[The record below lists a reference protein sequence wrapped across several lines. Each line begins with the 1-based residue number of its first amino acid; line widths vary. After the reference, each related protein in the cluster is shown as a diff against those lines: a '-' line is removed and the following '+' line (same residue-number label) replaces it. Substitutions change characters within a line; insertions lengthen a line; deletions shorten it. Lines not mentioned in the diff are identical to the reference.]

1 MATTPQR
8 ATPAEPLRVTRLKT
22 LLGDYP
28 TTQALRRGELT
39 SSRVAFEFADVP
51 QVASA
56 FKRTVR
62 NLEFDVSELAI
73 VTYLMAR
80 AHGKP
85 YVLLPAVVLGRFQHP
100 FLVYNSARGELRPQ
114 DLNGRRVGIRSYSV
128 TTSMWLRG
136 ILANDYGVNIDSVRW
151 VTFEEPHVA
160 EFKDPPSVERAPEG
174 RDLLK
179 MLLEGEV
186 DAAVMRDTHLP
197 DPRLKRLIS
206 DPEKAARD
214 WHARNRA
221 IQINHM
227 VVVRDALSK
236 SDPDAVREIYRL
248 LREAKRRAP
257 APAAGE
263 LDMTPFGLEANRR
276 NLEVAIDYVYQQR
289 LILKRFNVNELF
301 DDVSRSLDR

>member
-1 MATTPQR
+1 M
-8 ATPAEPLRVTRLKT
+8 RLKT

-28 TTQALRRGELT
+28 NTRAWRRGELT
-39 SSRVAFEFADVP
+39 SPHVAFDFADVP
-51 QVASA
+51 QVASG

-62 NLEFDVSELAI
+62 DLEFDVSELAI
-73 VTYLMAR
+73 TTFLMAK

-100 FLVYNSARGELRPQ
+100 FLVYNSARGMLRPQ

-136 ILANDYGVNIDSVRW
+136 ILADDYGVDIDTVHW

-160 EFKDPPSVERAPEG
+160 EFRDPPSVERAPAGSE
-174 RDLLK
+174 LLK

-186 DAAVMRDTHLP
+186 DAAVMRDTQLP
-197 DPRLKRLIS
+197 DPRVKRLIP
-206 DPEKAARD
+206 DPEQAARD

-236 SDPDAVREIYRL
+236 SDPDAVREVYRL
-248 LREAKRRAP
+248 LREAKRLGP
-257 APAAGE
+257 APGVP
-263 LDMTPFGLEANRR
+263 DTTPFGLEANRH
-276 NLEVAIDYVYQQR
+276 NLEIAIDYVYRQR
-289 LILKRFNVNELF
+289 LIPRRFTVDELF
-301 DDVSRSLDR
+301 DDVTRSLDR

>member
-8 ATPAEPLRVTRLKT
+8 AAPAALLRVTRLKT

-28 TTQALRRGELT
+28 ATRALRRGELT
-39 SSRVAFEFADVP
+39 SSRVAFDFADVP

-62 NLEFDVSELAI
+62 DHEFDVSELAI
-73 VTYLMAR
+73 VTYLMAK

-85 YVLLPAVVLGRFQHP
+85 YVLLPVVVLGRFQHP
-100 FLVYNSARGELRPQ
+100 FLVYNTARGELRPQ
-114 DLNGRRVGIRSYSV
+114 DLNRRRVGIRSYSV

-136 ILANDYGVNIDSVRW
+136 ILASDYGVDIDTIRW
-151 VTFEEPHVA
+151 VTFEEPHIA
-160 EFKDPPSVERAPEG
+160 EFKDPPSVERAPAGKE
-174 RDLLK
+174 LLN
-179 MLLEGEV
+179 MLLDGEV
-186 DAAVMRDTHLP
+186 DAAVLRDTELP

-206 DPEKAARD
+206 DPDQAARE
-214 WHARNRA
+214 WHAKNRA

-227 VVVRDALSK
+227 VVVRDSLSK
-236 SDPDAVREIYRL
+236 SDPDTVREIYRL

-257 APAAGE
+257 APGG

-276 NLEVAIDYVYQQR
+276 NLEVAIDYVYRQR
-289 LILKRFNVNELF
+289 LIPRHFKVDELF
-301 DDVSRSLDR
+301 DDVTRSLER

>member
-1 MATTPQR
+1 MPSA
-8 ATPAEPLRVTRLKT
+8 RLKT

-28 TTQALRRGELT
+28 NTRALRRGELT
-39 SSRVAFEFADVP
+39 SPRIAFDFADVP

-73 VTYLMAR
+73 VTYLMAK
-80 AHGKP
+80 AHSKP

-100 FLVYNSARGELRPQ
+100 FIVYNSARGELRPG
-114 DLNGRRVGIRSYSV
+114 DLNGKRVGIRSYSV

-151 VTFEEPHVA
+151 VTFEEAHVA
-160 EFKDPPSVERAPEG
+160 EFKDPPSVERAPAD
-174 RDLLK
+174 RDLQK

-186 DAAVMRDTHLP
+186 DAAVLRDSKLE
-197 DPRLKRLIS
+197 DPRLKRLIP
-206 DPEKAARD
+206 DPEQAARD
-214 WHARNRA
+214 WHQRNRA

-227 VVVRDALSK
+227 VVVRDSLSK
-236 SDPDAVREIYRL
+236 SDPEAVREVYRL

-276 NLEVAIDYVYQQR
+276 NLEVAIDYVYRQR
-289 LILKRFNVNELF
+289 LIPKRFTVDELF
-301 DDVSRSLDR
+301 DDITRKFEG

>member
-28 TTQALRRGELT
+28 ATRALRRGELT
-39 SSRVAFEFADVP
+39 SPRVAFDFADVP

-73 VTYLMAR
+73 VTYLMAK

-100 FLVYNSARGELRPQ
+100 FMVYNSARGELRPG
-114 DLNGRRVGIRSYSV
+114 DLNGKRVAIRSYSV

-136 ILANDYGVNIDSVRW
+136 ILASDYGVDIDSIRW
-151 VTFEEPHVA
+151 VTFEEAHIA
-160 EFKDPPSVERAPEG
+160 EFKDPPTVERAPAGKE
-174 RDLLK
+174 LLK
-179 MLLEGEV
+179 MLLDGEV
-186 DAAVMRDTHLP
+186 DAAVLRDPELP
-197 DPRLKRLIS
+197 DPRLKRLIP
-206 DPEKAARD
+206 DPDQAARD

-227 VVVRDALSK
+227 VVVRDSLSK

-289 LILKRFNVNELF
+289 LIPKRFKVDELF
-301 DDVSRSLDR
+301 DDVTRGLDR

>member
-1 MATTPQR
+1 MAATPQR
-8 ATPAEPLRVTRLKT
+8 ATPAEAPRPTRLKT

-28 TTQALRRGELT
+28 STRALRRGEIT
-39 SSRVAFEFADVP
+39 SPRVAFEFADVP

-100 FLVYNSARGELRPQ
+100 FLVYNSARGELRPG

-136 ILANDYGVNIDSVRW
+136 ILANDYGVDIDSVRW

-160 EFKDPPSVERAPEG
+160 EFRDPPSVERAPEG
-174 RDLLK
+174 KELLK
-179 MLLEGEV
+179 MLLDGEV

-206 DPEKAARD
+206 DPDQAALD
-214 WHARNRA
+214 WHTKNRA

-227 VVVRDALSK
+227 VVVRDSLSK
-236 SDPDAVREIYRL
+236 SDPDAVREVYRL

-276 NLEVAIDYVYQQR
+276 NLEVAIDYVHQQR
-289 LILKRFNVNELF
+289 LIPRHFTVDELF
-301 DDVSRSLDR
+301 DDVTRKLD